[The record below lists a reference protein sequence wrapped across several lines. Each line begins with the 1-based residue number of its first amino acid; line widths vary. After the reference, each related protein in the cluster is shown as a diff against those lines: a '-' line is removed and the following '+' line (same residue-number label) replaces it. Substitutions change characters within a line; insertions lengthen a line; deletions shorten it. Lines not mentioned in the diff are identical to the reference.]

1 MPTLTSKTTT
11 TTTTTT
17 TKLDKRIRQK
27 KALSFAAMTS
37 LEKEMAREKKRKS
50 DVLMAAQSLDNE
62 IQSVKDLKRLSIGS
76 MDLVTDPEL
85 EFRMSSS
92 GNANGNSTITRSRK
106 RKTWTPDSSSLNT
119 SLSNLS
125 EDDTSCYFSFTED
138 SESSLLSNSS
148 LETTKAEY
156 LHDKYDVGA
165 DEVVSLADRKE
176 ANYNDRRKALLMTR
190 RRLSGVGG
198 AMKQLPNN
206 SGTVNQQH
214 GDNSRDDADAVTKS
228 LLWVPANQHP
238 SVRPEGYIELVQNT
252 LQGIH
257 FDDRGEPSQQEQ
269 ADKENILIIAD
280 ESHKI
285 SDEDIMKQRNV
296 KRKPSK
302 LRKSYT
308 ELGADT
314 DTDTEIYHNSGS
326 TAEREGIQSGEA
338 VDNDADINSTST
350 ATSTNTS
357 TSTSI
362 FDRLRKVS
370 LRDITDELTKISNKA
385 GLTDNDA
392 ITLARTLGIS
402 GSFFTPTS
410 SNRKNSDPRGVTF
423 TDTTTNTG
431 RVETETETE
440 TPTEEDT
447 YASNII
453 MNNEGSTSQRSS
465 LRRSK
470 FNTYRIRTNSAKSVD
485 LHTVRRSSTNV
496 QEQRQQQESPSVV
509 PDGTAA
515 NQSQQ
520 LHNNEY
526 NWQGDEAGT
535 TQDRTF
541 KISPPRNENGRET
554 SHPAEEEFGKD
565 RVGFDQ
571 QRESEEPSHRE
582 SASGNKLP
590 WLGRSRSRS
599 NSGKFSH
606 SLTQQDVQQQQQQD
620 TIPKKESFE
629 EKFIKLFRRKSHS
642 PVKKNRTTDRYNN
655 RDTDSPTQ
663 REIKKRISKFQG
675 NTRKYSGISDNV
687 RSEQFIPTYENGL
700 RTSNQSDITTE
711 LGYAQQQG
719 QMQYESDNEWRG
731 ASVEEDEEEEE
742 EELATLQPAVSVTS
756 TKNRTFMVS
765 GIYGNGTIPNG
776 HDTQSNHISTL
787 DAGVALEDEGLD
799 NVNSLSSASSEDAFQ
814 DAVQEISNGEI
825 QGPVDENT
833 FCVSPEDEGSEM
845 TQEEYDEEANDGSSD
860 RSSNDTVLERSI
872 REEVAMDTNT
882 AAVNAEDETET
893 ENEAQAEA
901 GATAEQPSASQQPT
915 VTSTLPP
922 RKLTF
927 ADVKRP
933 ERANAPMQFTDSAFG
948 FPLPAL
954 TISTVI
960 MFDYRLNINVERA
973 IYRLSHL
980 KLSDPKRELRQQ
992 VLLSNFMYAY
1002 LNLVNH
1008 TLYMEQFA
1016 TNEKTEA
1023 EDPGDEEDISEEYK
1037 NVDISDSLE
1046 DEGSLEERDED
1057 SFQYSDVGNEVTGGM
1072 TADSNTRNYTYS
1084 SGSQTEY
1091 VRDQSAVPDYP
1102 KAENNK
1108 NGAILIPE
1116 V

>member
-1 MPTLTSKTTT
+1 
-11 TTTTTT
+11 
-17 TKLDKRIRQK
+17 
-27 KALSFAAMTS
+27 MTS
-37 LEKEMAREKKRKS
+37 LEKEMARREKRKS
-50 DVLMAAQSLDNE
+50 DVLIAAQSLDNE

-85 EFRMSSS
+85 EFRMS
-92 GNANGNSTITRSRK
+92 GNGNSARKNTIAHSRK
-106 RKTWTPDSSSLNT
+106 RKTWTPDSNSLNT
-119 SLSNLS
+119 SLLNSS

-156 LHDKYDVGA
+156 LHDKIDVGG
-165 DEVVSLADRKE
+165 DEVVSMSDRKE
-176 ANYNDRRKALLMTR
+176 ANYNDRKRALLLTR
-190 RRLSGVGG
+190 RRLSGVGS
-198 AMKQLPNN
+198 MKQPPNFN
-206 SGTVNQQH
+206 EKSNGGGTAEQQH
-214 GDNSRDDADAVTKS
+214 GNSSSDADSVTKS

-257 FDDRGEPSQQEQ
+257 FDDRGELSQQEQGQEQ
-269 ADKENILIIAD
+269 ADKENIVIIAD
-280 ESHKI
+280 ESHEI

-296 KRKPSK
+296 KRQPSK
-302 LRKSYT
+302 LRRSYT
-308 ELGADT
+308 ELDSDA
-314 DTDTEIYHNSGS
+314 EVYHNDEL
-326 TAEREGIQSGEA
+326 TAEQENAQNGEKADNEGDVNSSNSSI
-338 VDNDADINSTST
+338 STST
-350 ATSTNTS
+350 STS

-370 LRDITDELTKISNKA
+370 LRDITEELTKISNKA

-410 SNRKNSDPRGVTF
+410 SNRKSSDTRGATF
-423 TDTTTNTG
+423 ADSTTTNTG
-431 RVETETETE
+431 RVETETGTGVETLA
-440 TPTEEDT
+440 EEDT
-447 YASNII
+447 YASNIV
-453 MNNEGSTSQRSS
+453 MSNEGSTSQRSS

-470 FNTYRIRTNSAKSVD
+470 FNTYRIRTNSTKSVN
-485 LHTVRRSSTNV
+485 LHPVRRSSTNV
-496 QEQRQQQESPSVV
+496 QEQEQRQEPLCVV
-509 PDGTAA
+509 PDGSLAPAVSTTA

-520 LHNNEY
+520 LYNNEY
-526 NWQGDEAGT
+526 NQQGDEAST
-535 TQDRTF
+535 SRDRIIKTF
-541 KISPPRNENGRET
+541 LPRNEGSRET
-554 SHPAEEEFGKD
+554 FNSAEEELGKNG
-565 RVGFDQ
+565 VGSDQ
-571 QRESEEPSHRE
+571 QRESEEPSQRE
-582 SASGNKLP
+582 LSSGNKLP
-590 WLGRSRSRS
+590 WLGRSRSRT
-599 NSGKFSH
+599 NSGKFSY
-606 SLTQQDVQQQQQQD
+606 SSTQQDIHQQQQQQQLQQD
-620 TIPKKESFE
+620 TIPRKESFE

-642 PVKKNRTTDRYNN
+642 PVKKNRTTDGYND
-655 RDTDSPTQ
+655 RDADSPTQ

-675 NTRKYSGISDNV
+675 NTRKYSGISDNI
-687 RSEQFIPTYENGL
+687 RPEQLIPAHENGL
-700 RTSNQSDITTE
+700 KTYDQGDITAE
-711 LGYAQQQG
+711 LGYMSQQQVQG
-719 QMQYESDNEWRG
+719 QIQNEGDNQWREAG
-731 ASVEEDEEEEE
+731 AQEEEEEE

-756 TKNRTFMVS
+756 TKNRAFMVS
-765 GIYGNGTIPNG
+765 GIYSNDTVPNDY
-776 HDTQSNHISTL
+776 DTQNNHKPTSGAS
-787 DAGVALEDEGLD
+787 DPQENEELD
-799 NVNSLSSASSEDAFQ
+799 NVYSYSSTSSEDAYQ

-825 QGPVDENT
+825 QGLVGENT
-833 FCVSPEDEGSEM
+833 ICAPPEDEGSEI
-845 TQEEYDEEANDGSSD
+845 TQEQYDEGATDGSSD
-860 RSSNDTVLERSI
+860 RSSNDTVLEKSI
-872 REEVAMDTNT
+872 GEDVAMNMST

-893 ENEAQAEA
+893 ETEAEIENEVHTEA
-901 GATAEQPSASQQPT
+901 GVTAEQSNTSQQPT

-954 TISTVI
+954 TTSTVI

-1023 EDPGDEEDISEEYK
+1023 EDHGDEEDISEEYK
-1037 NVDISDSLE
+1037 DVDISDSLE
-1046 DEGSLEERDED
+1046 DETSLEVHDED
-1057 SFQYSDVGNEVTGGM
+1057 TFQYNDVGNDMTGGM
-1072 TADSNTRNYTYS
+1072 GADSNNRNYTYG

-1091 VRDQSAVPDYP
+1091 VRKQSMVPDYP
-1102 KAENNK
+1102 KGENST